1 MFTKVTQYG
10 LKALTFLAQ
19 HCEKEQYWGVKRIAR
34 EIDAPEAFCSKV
46 LQELSRRKILLSAKG
61 PRGGFKLAQAPQDVF
76 LITIVEI
83 LEGRGLVKDCV
94 LGFKQ
99 CSDAVPCP
107 FHVHYAA
114 IRQELE
120 DLLQRLSL
128 AQLVSNVTE
137 GQAVLR
143 MLKGA

>member
-1 MFTKVTQYG
+1 MFTKATQYG

-19 HCEKEQYWGVKRIAR
+19 HYEKEQYWGVKRIAR

-46 LQELSRRKILLSAKG
+46 LQELSRRKILQSAKG
-61 PRGGFKLAQAPQDVF
+61 PHGGFKLALAPQDVF

-83 LEGRGLVKDCV
+83 LEGQGLVKACA
-94 LGFKQ
+94 LGFPQ

-107 FHVHYAA
+107 FHVHYAV
-114 IRQELE
+114 IREELE
-120 DLLQRLSL
+120 ELLRRLSV
-128 AQLVSNVTE
+128 AQLLGNVTE